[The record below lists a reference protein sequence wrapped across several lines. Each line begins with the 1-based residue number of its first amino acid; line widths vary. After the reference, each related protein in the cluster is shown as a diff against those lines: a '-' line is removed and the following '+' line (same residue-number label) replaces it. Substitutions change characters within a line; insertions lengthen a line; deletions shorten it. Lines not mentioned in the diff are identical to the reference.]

1 MSKCKLLFSGGC
13 PRLSPIKFRYKK
25 VVLKVLFAMSRESML
40 ENMDT
45 GLSNLEILQEPE
57 VREDQLTYRGF

>member
-1 MSKCKLLFSGGC
+1 
-13 PRLSPIKFRYKK
+13 
-25 VVLKVLFAMSRESML
+25 MSRESMF

-57 VREDQLTYRGF
+57 VREDQLT